1 MSAKLLVRFQ
11 RRAESE
17 TARLDKFKVD
27 FDKDPAYAFV
37 WSCDAFRSA
46 ATLKVLNQ
54 IIVALEA
61 GHADIDNIKSTMLD
75 RVLHGS
81 KYPSHSTS
89 PTSNLMEQYELSAC
103 ASILSDL
110 QYMD

>member
-1 MSAKLLVRFQ
+1 MSNKLLVRFQ

-17 TARLDKFKVD
+17 TASIAKFKLD
-27 FDKDPAYAFV
+27 LDKDPAHAFV
-37 WSCDAFRSA
+37 WSTNAFRSA

-54 IIVALEA
+54 IITALEA
-61 GHADIDNIKSTMLD
+61 DTADLENIKSTLMD
-75 RVLHGS
+75 RVLHSS

-89 PTSNLMEQYELSAC
+89 ATSNLMEQYELSAC

-110 QYMD
+110 RYD